1 MPIFYISPQIHQ
13 FLIVNGIWPSAQRR
27 VIAIR
32 MLACKTRSRHAV
44 EYCLAHNADS
54 GTVAL
59 NLDCFAGS
67 FDIEAWMA
75 KIDVHALLLF
85 DVV

>member
-1 MPIFYISPQIHQ
+1 
-13 FLIVNGIWPSAQRR
+13 
-27 VIAIR
+27 
-32 MLACKTRSRHAV
+32 MLACKIRSRYAV
-44 EYCLAHNADS
+44 EYCLERNAHS

-75 KIDVHALLLF
+75 MIDVHALLVF

>member
-1 MPIFYISPQIHQ
+1 
-13 FLIVNGIWPSAQRR
+13 
-27 VIAIR
+27 VIDIKK
-32 MLACKTRSRHAV
+32 LACKTRSRHAV

-54 GTVAL
+54 GIVAL

-67 FDIEAWMA
+67 FEIKAWMA
-75 KIDVHALLLF
+75 MIDVHALLVF